1 MNFNSYLIG
10 MSGEEEN
17 KNGEGEIFEEVG
29 INFQELKKNERHP
42 MYAFP
47 NKRNK
52 EKLTLVI

>member
-1 MNFNSYLIG
+1 

-29 INFQELKKNERHP
+29 INFQELTKNETHP

-47 NKRNK
+47 NKSNK
-52 EKLTLVI
+52 DKLPLVI